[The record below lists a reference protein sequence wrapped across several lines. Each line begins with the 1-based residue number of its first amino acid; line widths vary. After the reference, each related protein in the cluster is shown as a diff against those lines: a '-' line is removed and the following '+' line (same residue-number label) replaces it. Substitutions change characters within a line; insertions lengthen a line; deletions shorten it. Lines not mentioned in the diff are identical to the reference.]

1 MTIDTAKK
9 QFRGMYKW
17 KWYTVQACSTYE
29 AQQEI
34 QKITKAKKSWDIH
47 GIHIDTPEAYN
58 DLCIAQ

>member
-1 MTIDTAKK
+1 
-9 QFRGMYKW
+9 MYKG
-17 KWYTVQACSTYE
+17 KRYTVQACSTYE